1 MKDKVLLILKGFVLG
16 IANIIPGVSGGTLAI
31 TLGIYERMIEAIS
44 HFFSN
49 FKDNLKF
56 VMFLGIGIL
65 ISLALFSNVIGF
77 CLDNYQFATIL
88 FFIGIIL
95 GGMPILFKNVKG
107 TKNVGNILVF
117 TIAFLIVMLMT
128 FMSAG
133 DKTISLDTL
142 SVGKIISL
150 FFSGMIASASM
161 LLPGIS
167 GSFVLML
174 IGYYH
179 PIVNA
184 IRSLTKF
191 ENLFHNIIVLGIA
204 GFGILL
210 GIVLAAKLIEYLLG
224 KYEIPTYYGIIGFVI
239 ASIISIFIT
248 AVSSSVGIIEIII
261 GILLMIF
268 GIGLI
273 ISFILPMEFLVII
286 LTLIVIYIGF
296 LVFKNCR

>member
-31 TLGIYERMIEAIS
+31 TLGIYERLIEAIS
-44 HFFSN
+44 HFFSK

-56 VMFLGIGIL
+56 VMLLGIGIL

-77 CLDNYQFATIL
+77 CLDKFPFATIL

-95 GGMPILFKNVKG
+95 GGMPILFKKVKG
-107 TKNVGNILVF
+107 TVNVGNGLVF

-142 SVGKIISL
+142 TVVKAISL

-174 IGYYH
+174 IGYYY
-179 PIVNA
+179 PIINA
-184 IRSLTKF
+184 IREFTKF
-191 ENLFHNIIVLGIA
+191 ENLFHNVLVLGIA
-204 GFGILL
+204 GFGIFL
-210 GIVLAAKLIEYLLG
+210 GIVLAAKLIEYLLD
-224 KYEIPTYYGIIGFVI
+224 KFEIPTYYGIIGFVI

-248 AVSSSVGIIEIII
+248 AVSNTVGIIEIIVGI
-261 GILLMIF
+261 ALMIVGILLSKV
-268 GIGLI
+268 IGD
-273 ISFILPMEFLVII
+273 
-286 LTLIVIYIGF
+286 
-296 LVFKNCR
+296 K

>member
-56 VMFLGIGIL
+56 IMLLGIGIIL
-65 ISLALFSNVIGF
+65 SLALFSNVIGF
-77 CLDNYQFATIL
+77 CLDKFPFATIM

-95 GGMPILFKNVKG
+95 GGTPILFKKVKG
-107 TKNVGNILVF
+107 TENVGNYLVF
-117 TIAFLIVMLMT
+117 AAAFLIVILMT
-128 FMSAG
+128 FASAG
-133 DKTISLDTL
+133 DKSISLDTL
-142 SVGKIISL
+142 SIGKAITL

-191 ENLFHNIIVLGIA
+191 ENILHNFIVLGIA
-204 GFGILL
+204 GLGILL
-210 GIVLAAKLIEYLLG
+210 GIVLAAKLIEYLLD

-248 AVSSSVGIIEIII
+248 AVSSVVPILEIIVGIV
-261 GILLMIF
+261 LMIVGMF
-268 GIGLI
+268 ISKFIG
-273 ISFILPMEFLVII
+273 E
-286 LTLIVIYIGF
+286 
-296 LVFKNCR
+296 K

>member
-1 MKDKVLLILKGFVLG
+1 VKDKVLLMLKGFVLG

-44 HFFSN
+44 HFFSK

-56 VMFLGIGIL
+56 IMFLGIGIL

-77 CLDNYQFATIL
+77 CLDKYPFATIL

-95 GGMPILFKNVKG
+95 GGMPLLFKKVKG
-107 TKNVGNILVF
+107 TVNVGNSLIF
-117 TIAFLIVMLMT
+117 TIAFLIVMIMT
-128 FMSAG
+128 FISAG
-133 DKTISLDTL
+133 DKSISLDTL
-142 SVGKIISL
+142 SIGKAISL

-191 ENLFHNIIVLGIA
+191 ENLFHNVMVLSIA
-204 GFGILL
+204 GVGILL
-210 GIVLAAKLIEYLLG
+210 GIVLAAKLIEYLLD

-261 GILLMIF
+261 GILLMI
-268 GIGLI
+268 IGM
-273 ISFILPMEFLVII
+273 FIAKF
-286 LTLIVIYIGF
+286 IGD
-296 LVFKNCR
+296 K

>member
-1 MKDKVLLILKGFVLG
+1 MKDNVLLILKGFVLG
-16 IANIIPGVSGGTLAI
+16 IANVIPGVSGGTLAI

-44 HFFSN
+44 HFFKN

-56 VMFLGIGIL
+56 VLFLGIGIL

-77 CLDNYQFATIL
+77 CLDNYPFATIL

-95 GGMPILFKNVKG
+95 GGMPLLFKKVKG
-107 TKNVGNILVF
+107 TGNAKNGIIFMITFGV
-117 TIAFLIVMLMT
+117 VMAMT

-133 DKTISLDTL
+133 DKVISLDTL
-142 SVGKIISL
+142 NVGKSISL

-191 ENLFHNIIVLGIA
+191 ENLFHNVIVLGIA
-204 GFGILL
+204 GVGILL
-210 GIVLAAKLIEYLLG
+210 GIVLAAKLIEYLLD
-224 KYEIPTYYGIIGFVI
+224 KFEIPTYYGIIGFVI

-248 AVSSSVGIIEIII
+248 AVSNSVGIIEIIVGI
-261 GILLMIF
+261 VLMIVGILLSKV
-268 GIGLI
+268 IGD
-273 ISFILPMEFLVII
+273 
-286 LTLIVIYIGF
+286 
-296 LVFKNCR
+296 K

>member
-1 MKDKVLLILKGFVLG
+1 MKDKILLILKGFVLG

-31 TLGIYERMIEAIS
+31 TLGIYERLIDAIS
-44 HFFSN
+44 HFFKN
-49 FKDNLKF
+49 FKENLKF
-56 VMFLGIGIL
+56 VMLLGIGIL
-65 ISLALFSNVIGF
+65 LSLALFSNVIGF
-77 CLDNYQFATIL
+77 CLDNYKFATIL

-95 GGMPILFKNVKG
+95 GGVPILFKKVKG
-107 TKNVGNILVF
+107 TVNVGNGLVF

-142 SVGKIISL
+142 TVVKAISL

-191 ENLFHNIIVLGIA
+191 ENLFHNVIVLGIA
-204 GFGILL
+204 GVGILL
-210 GIVLAAKLIEYLLG
+210 GIVLAAKLIEYLLD

-248 AVSSSVGIIEIII
+248 AVSNPVSIIEIII
-261 GILLMIF
+261 GVGLMVVGMFIAKF
-268 GIGLI
+268 IGD
-273 ISFILPMEFLVII
+273 
-286 LTLIVIYIGF
+286 
-296 LVFKNCR
+296 K